1 MKEDKFEGLMKRY
14 VASTARGKDSDLK
27 KLTDEVAQAA
37 AQEAARKNKLKRNAA
52 RLLAVAAIVAVLTLS
67 IALPLA
73 LRKEYDGN
81 GMPVGITQSEAE
93 DPDVDLGVPPTHG
106 GTEPD
111 GGFYCSAEDVN
122 VAYFTDNAEAVFAAE
137 GLNVMLP
144 VKGSLGSLYGVM
156 TLKGNGTTVGAS
168 ISEAVY
174 DGVVD
179 EVDIKALVGGYH
191 WQGALAY
198 EQYPDELQWRG
209 HTVKYY
215 VDRSGEQA
223 FFTFLYF
230 SDGNVR
236 YYISISS
243 LREYEIPY
251 LLGHIF

>member
-209 HTVKYY
+209 YTVKYY

-243 LREYEIPY
+243 LLEYEIPY